1 MNRALVSKQSAAPAR
16 ATGLR
21 IAPQGDTFE
30 READR
35 VADQVMDGA
44 AARPRWSLSIMSA
57 GTPLQRKCACGGSS
71 GGSGECEECKEKKTL
86 QRKAASAASP
96 SHGAPPIV
104 HEVLRSPGQPLDAGT
119 RSFMESRFR
128 HSLGQVRV
136 HTGTQA
142 AESARAVNA
151 LAYTVGSDVVFGEGQ
166 YAPHSGKG
174 RSLLAHEL
182 THTLQQATSPG
193 LMPARFPVGPAYDPL
208 EWEADRNARGI
219 AAGAAV
225 PSTFTGISGVRL
237 QRQPAPAGKAC
248 NVELCFVPIK
258 RFHLSVAGV
267 GFSHAVINVTGSGGQ
282 QHVEVDPDF
291 DQPKG
296 MLHSHVVSA
305 AGLKEEGDCQAVP
318 ASCAEAAKVVASANE
333 YEAKDVIYDPATVT
347 GPNSNSFAEWTLAN
361 AGLSTAAVNVPFGAS
376 GWDYFQ
382 NNPAERTDPPHVLRG
397 KPTAPG
403 TAKSTSGKPCT
414 TSFKKAGTAAE
425 FVALVREAESRMAAA
440 GISTDEEKIK
450 ILRGLYYGTPWS
462 VDFGDQASAS
472 RIAGFQTFTKSGIKY
487 PRDPVSL
494 FDCGLYQ
501 ALQLSQDTPAKSGK
515 VDMGHVIIA
524 LDARNATVSVPG
536 IGPVDT
542 PNLPFPSFG
551 GSGVEIVTWLGD
563 LGGGAASLA
572 IDRAR
577 SPKAPRNVSSKFT
590 GDDYGAASNLEGD
603 VAGFLVART
612 SGGSS
617 GADVPAIPPGKGI
630 ADALE
635 DYFAA
640 SPKAPSAAWDQRAKT
655 FLTMYGGSFDATGN
669 LTNAPDV
676 IKTLADK
683 IESFACNYLAQRK
696 ADSSMSISDSL
707 FVDAADNIRPCSKE
721 VATTFV
727 TTLANTSKSPGLA
740 LQATGPFP
748 APSPP
753 DPGACW
759 GMTTTLRLKAK
770 AQEKLK
776 GMLPF

>member
-1 MNRALVSKQSAAPAR
+1 VNRALVSKQSEAAAPAR
-16 ATGLR
+16 ANGLR

-35 VADQVMDGA
+35 AADAVMDGGA
-44 AARPRWSLSIMSA
+44 TALPRWSLSAIGA
-57 GTPLQRKCACGGSS
+57 GALQRKCACGGSS
-71 GGSGECEECKEKKTL
+71 GGSGQCEECREKKTL
-86 QRKAASAASP
+86 QRKEAGPANPTHTAP
-96 SHGAPPIV
+96 SIV
-104 HEVLRSPGQPLDAGT
+104 HEVLRSPGRPLDGGT

-128 HSLGQVRV
+128 HSFGQVRV
-136 HTGTQA
+136 HTGAQA

-182 THTLQQATSPG
+182 THTIQQATAPK
-193 LMPARFPVGPAYDPL
+193 LMPARVPMGPVHDPL
-208 EWEADRNARGI
+208 EREADRNARDIGMD
-219 AAGAAV
+219 ASAPFPFAG
-225 PSTFTGISGVRL
+225 TSGLRL
-237 QRQPAPAGKAC
+237 QRQPAPAGKTC
-248 NVELCFVPIK
+248 SVELCFVPIK

-267 GFSHAVINVTGSGGQ
+267 GFSHAVINVTEGGGPK
-282 QHVEVDPDF
+282 HVEVDPDF

-296 MLHSHVVSA
+296 MLHSHVVSSG
-305 AGLKEEGDCQAVP
+305 GLKEEGDCQAVP
-318 ASCAEAAKVVASANE
+318 ATCAEAAKVVASANE
-333 YEAKDVIYDPATVT
+333 YEVKDVIYDPTTVT
-347 GPNSNSFAEWTLAN
+347 GPNSNSFAEWTLTN
-361 AGLSTAAVNVPFGAS
+361 AGLNTATVNVPTLAS

-382 NNPAERTDPPHVLRG
+382 KNPDQRTDPPHVLRG
-397 KPTAPG
+397 KPTVAKAP
-403 TAKSTSGKPCT
+403 KSTSGAACT
-414 TSFKKAGTAAE
+414 KTFKKAGNAAE
-425 FVALVREAESRMAAA
+425 FVGLVREAESKMAAA
-440 GISTDEEKIK
+440 GISTNEEKIK

-462 VDFGDQASAS
+462 VDFGDQASVS

-501 ALQLSQDTPAKSGK
+501 ALQVSQDTPGKSGK
-515 VDMGHVIIA
+515 VDMGHLMIA

-542 PNLPFPSFG
+542 PNLRFPGFG

-577 SPKAPRNVSSKFT
+577 SPKSPMNVSKKFT
-590 GDDYGAASNLEGD
+590 GDDYGAGSNLEGD

-617 GADVPAIPPGKGI
+617 GADVPTIPAGKGI

-640 SPKAPSAAWDQRAKT
+640 SPKASSTAWDQRAKT
-655 FLTMYGGSFDATGN
+655 FLTMYGGAFDATGN
-669 LTNAPDV
+669 LTNAADV
-676 IKTLADK
+676 IKDLADK

-696 ADSSMSISDSL
+696 ADSSVSISDTL

-721 VATTFV
+721 VAETFV
-727 TTLANTSKSPGLA
+727 TTLAKTSKTPGLA

-748 APSPP
+748 TPSPP
-753 DPGACW
+753 DPGACAVMA
-759 GMTTTLRLKAK
+759 GALRLKAK
-770 AQEKLK
+770 AQKLK
-776 GMLPF
+776 DLF